1 MQWHFKAWLKHSKS
15 FWAQDAYING
25 SCAIYMLMKWKD
37 VMGWICTTILCHCLV
52 GFAICHCFA
61 EESVQIWHARVMP
74 CRVKRP
80 PMPHELVY
88 SHRRETLI
96 NLSLKKK
103 KALTQCIIPKSIWW
117 HRNYPRKLKT
127 LMNLFYTNPIKM
139 QSSIRRTSNLPQA
152 NVSLFRTPNQG
163 SITATVSH

>member
-1 MQWHFKAWLKHSKS
+1 MEKSYLLKSICFYFGRCQAVQWHFKAWLKHSKT
-15 FWAQDAYING
+15 FWAQDTYING
-25 SCAIYMLMKWKD
+25 SCAIYMFMKWKD

-52 GFAICHCFA
+52 GFAICHCFP
-61 EESVQIWHARVMP
+61 EESVQIWHARVML

-103 KALTQCIIPKSIWW
+103 
-117 HRNYPRKLKT
+117 
-127 LMNLFYTNPIKM
+127 NP
-139 QSSIRRTSNLPQA
+139 SHS
-152 NVSLFRTPNQG
+152 VSFPNQSDDIG
-163 SITATVSH
+163 TIQGNWKP